1 MGIAKM
7 QHIAI
12 LGTGRMGKGIA
23 LNILRSGRNLTVWN
37 RSKEKAK
44 TLIDAGAVWADTP
57 AEAAANADAVIAMLS
72 DDIASQEVWLG
83 LHGAMPQMKAG
94 TFVIECSTLSADH
107 VEALSSEA
115 SRRGLVYIDCPVTG
129 IPEAA
134 EKAQLTLL
142 VGADTDD
149 LEKCSAL
156 LQSFSAVIRHFGNI
170 GTGTAYKLI
179 INLMGAV
186 QIAGLAE
193 GIAMAHA
200 AGLDMNTVTA
210 AIEHSAAA
218 SPQVVRYTSR
228 MAENTFAE
236 HPGFTTSL
244 RYKDAAYAAA
254 LAQQMQVPARL
265 GEVAKEWF
273 DKAKELYP
281 DQDEALV
288 VKLMHP
294 E

>member
-1 MGIAKM
+1 M

-23 LNILRSGRNLTVWN
+23 LNILRSGRKLTVWN
-37 RSKEKAK
+37 RSKEKTKAL
-44 TLIDAGAVWADTP
+44 TDAGAVWAATP
-57 AEAAANADAVIAMLS
+57 DEAAANADAVIAMLS

-83 LHGAMPQMKAG
+83 SHGAMPQMKAG
-94 TFVIECSTLSADH
+94 AFVIECSTLSSGH

-115 SRRGLVYIDCPVTG
+115 GRCGLVYIDCPVTG

-134 EKAQLTLL
+134 EKGQLTLL
-142 VGADTDD
+142 VGAAADD
-149 LEKCSAL
+149 LEKCNAL
-156 LQSFSAVIRHFGNI
+156 LQSFSTVIRHFGNI

-193 GIAMAHA
+193 GIAMAQA
-200 AGLDMNTVTA
+200 AGLDMNTVAA

-218 SPQVVRYTSR
+218 SPQVVRYIRR
-228 MAENTFAE
+228 MAGNTFAE
-236 HPGFTTSL
+236 NPGFTTSL

-281 DQDEALV
+281 DRDEALV

>member
-1 MGIAKM
+1 M
-7 QHIAI
+7 QQIAI
-12 LGTGRMGKGIA
+12 LGTGKMGKGIA

-44 TLIDAGAVWADTP
+44 ALIDAGAMWADTP
-57 AEAAANADAVIAMLS
+57 AEAATNADAVIAMLA
-72 DDIASQEVWLG
+72 DDIASKEVWLG
-83 LHGAMPQMKAG
+83 TYGAMPQMKAG

-134 EKAQLTLL
+134 EKGQLTLL
-142 VGADTDD
+142 VGAATND

-218 SPQVVRYTSR
+218 SPQVVRYTRR

-244 RYKDAAYAAA
+244 RYKDAAYATA

-273 DKAKELYP
+273 GKAKELYP
-281 DQDEALV
+281 DRDEALV
-288 VKLMHP
+288 VRLMHP

>member
-1 MGIAKM
+1 M
-7 QHIAI
+7 QQIAI

-44 TLIDAGAVWADTP
+44 TLIDGGAVWAETP
-57 AEAAANADAVIAMLS
+57 AEAAANADAVIAMLA

-83 LHGAMPQMKAG
+83 PYGAMSQMKADA
-94 TFVIECSTLSADH
+94 FVIECSTLSVGH

-115 SRRGLVYIDCPVTG
+115 CRRGLVYIDCPVTG
-129 IPEAA
+129 IPEVA
-134 EKAQLTLL
+134 EKGLLTLL
-142 VGADTDD
+142 VGASIDD

-156 LQSFSAVIRHFGNI
+156 LQSFSAVIRHFGRI

-200 AGLDMNTVTA
+200 RGLDMDTVTA

-244 RYKDAAYAAA
+244 RCKDAAYAVA

-265 GEVAKEWF
+265 GQLAKECF

-281 DQDEALV
+281 DQDEALI

>member
-1 MGIAKM
+1 M

-23 LNILRSGRNLTVWN
+23 LNILRSGRKLTVWN
-37 RSKEKAK
+37 RSKEKTKAL
-44 TLIDAGAVWADTP
+44 TDAGAEWAATP
-57 AEAAANADAVIAMLS
+57 DEAAANADAVIAMLS
-72 DDIASQEVWLG
+72 DDIASQEVWFG
-83 LHGAMPQMKAG
+83 SHGAMPQMKAG
-94 TFVIECSTLSADH
+94 AFVIECSTLSAGH

-115 SRRGLVYIDCPVTG
+115 GRRGLVYIDCPVTG

-134 EKAQLTLL
+134 EKGQLTLL
-142 VGADTDD
+142 VGAAAGD

-200 AGLDMNTVTA
+200 AGLDMDTVAA
-210 AIEHSAAA
+210 AIEQSAAA
-218 SPQVVRYTSR
+218 SPQVVRYIRR
-228 MAENTFAE
+228 MAGNTFSE
-236 HPGFTTSL
+236 NPGFTTSL

-281 DQDEALV
+281 DRDEALV